1 MATGLTNAIPLGVL
15 PLTELASM
23 LDDVVLMKAG
33 DCAAE
38 GCQPPR
44 ICSEGSI
51 TSVAMHA
58 IEAYLRLGEPV

>member
-1 MATGLTNAIPLGVL
+1 MANAIHLGVL

-23 LDDVVLMKAG
+23 LDDVVLMKAE
-33 DCAAE
+33 DCADE

-44 ICSEGSI
+44 ICSEGTI
-51 TSVAMHA
+51 TSHVAMHA